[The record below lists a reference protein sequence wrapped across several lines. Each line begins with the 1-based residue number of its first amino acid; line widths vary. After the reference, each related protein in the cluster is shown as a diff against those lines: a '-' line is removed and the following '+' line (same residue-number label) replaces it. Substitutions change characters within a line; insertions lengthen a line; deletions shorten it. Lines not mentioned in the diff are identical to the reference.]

1 MKSRGQPRLWGGV
14 RGQRGVLLLEV
25 LLALAIF
32 VMAGGAI
39 LMLVDRAMRGLEHT
53 RAAAQAADLA
63 RSTMARIE
71 AGLGTPVTLNGPVRA
86 WPESDDGRR
95 EEDLTDG
102 SLGSGGIA
110 PEETGWEVEIETDPS
125 SFPGLTTVSV
135 RAIKR
140 SPPGSATVAAEYTLR
155 QLVRLGGKGEDAA
168 GSRDALAD
176 EAQRGLREGSARM
189 GGNAAERGGG
199 RP

>member
-1 MKSRGQPRLWGGV
+1 
-14 RGQRGVLLLEV
+14 V
-25 LLALAIF
+25 LLALAVF

-135 RAIKR
+135 RAVRR
-140 SPPGSATVAAEYTLR
+140 SPGSATVAAEYTLR
-155 QLVRLGGKGEDAA
+155 QLVRLGGKGDDTA
-168 GSRDALAD
+168 GSKDALAD
-176 EAQRGLREGSARM
+176 EAQRGLREGSTRT
-189 GGNAAERGGG
+189 GGGGSAAERGGG